1 MFYGIDV
8 SGYRHKIFK
17 DKRKM
22 RIAKHSLFLF
32 MHPSLVYPAVLKIV
46 MSRNLYHYQIHASKS
61 FTCCL
66 WWGGGYCSHFFPY
79 MKKDM
84 KKQMIHSVYLVK
96 LANIILELGSL
107 GIKNAA

>member
-46 MSRNLYHYQIHASKS
+46 MSRNLSLPNPCFQEFHLL
-61 FTCCL
+61 FMMG
-66 WWGGGYCSHFFPY
+66 GGGYCSHFFPY

>member
-1 MFYGIDV
+1 MLPRV
-8 SGYRHKIFK
+8 S
-17 DKRKM
+17 
-22 RIAKHSLFLF
+22 
-32 MHPSLVYPAVLKIV
+32 PAV
-46 MSRNLYHYQIHASKS
+46 YGG
-61 FTCCL
+61 
-66 WWGGGYCSHFFPY
+66 GGGYCSHFFPY